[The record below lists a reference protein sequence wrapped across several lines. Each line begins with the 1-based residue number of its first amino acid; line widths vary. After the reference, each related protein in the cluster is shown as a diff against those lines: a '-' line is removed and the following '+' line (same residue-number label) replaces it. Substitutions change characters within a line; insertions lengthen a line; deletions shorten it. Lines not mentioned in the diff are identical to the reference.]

1 MAHKWPAP
9 GKLHWVMIFMDLHD
23 GHVDWYTSPLT
34 HQESYD
40 QENPNLC
47 LVRGLK
53 RVRKRLSE
61 SYSLH

>member
-1 MAHKWPAP
+1 VKWPAP

-23 GHVDWYTSPLT
+23 GHVDLYDSHLT

-40 QENPNLC
+40 QENRQFC

-53 RVRKRLSE
+53 RGRKRLYE

>member
-23 GHVDWYTSPLT
+23 GHVDLYTSHLT

-40 QENPNLC
+40 QENPHLC
-47 LVRGLK
+47 LACKGTEK
-53 RVRKRLSE
+53 S
-61 SYSLH
+61 